1 MNRENLFFL
10 YEKYYRK
17 RRIYLI
23 VLLLGLIATAFLLL
37 GRGAAGTDMQTVA
50 GALYKVVNQSAGKWT
65 AEEKIILLIRAPRVF
80 MAILTGAALSVAG
93 TVMQSITR
101 NPLVSPFTV
110 GVSAAATFGASLF
123 LLFGGYLVEV
133 GRAGVMISA
142 FAMAAICAAV
152 IYGLAQRVGTGATT
166 LILIGIGAN
175 YIFSAGTSVLQF
187 FAEEYRLAM
196 IVNWTFGSFN
206 AITWTEIY
214 WVTVPV
220 LLTVLYLQTQA
231 GRLNAVVS
239 GDDDVLSTL
248 GLQPEQLR
256 KKVGLAAIFIT
267 ALTICFTG
275 IIGFVGLIGPHISRI
290 LVGSN
295 HRYLVPYSAIVGAWL
310 VLLADAVGSWIL
322 APVVLPVGIVI
333 AFLGVPLFMHLVMQQ
348 RTKNWD

>member
-1 MNRENLFFL
+1 MKREDLFSL

-17 RRIYLI
+17 RRMYLI
-23 VLLLGLIATAFLLL
+23 ILTLGLIVAAVLLL
-37 GRGAAGTDMQTVA
+37 GRGAAGTDMRTVI
-50 GALYKVVNQSAGKWT
+50 GTLFKLVNWRTAEWT
-65 AEEKIILLIRAPRVF
+65 AEDKIVVLIRMPRIL
-80 MAILTGAALSVAG
+80 MAILTGAALSIAG
-93 TVMQSITR
+93 AVMQSITR

-110 GVSAAATFGASLF
+110 GVSAAATFGAALF
-123 LLFGGYLVEV
+123 LLFGSYWVEV

-152 IYGLAQRVGTGATT
+152 IYGLSQRVGTGATT
-166 LILIGIGAN
+166 LVLVGIGAN

-214 WVTVPV
+214 WVTIPV
-220 LLTVLYLQTQA
+220 LLTGVYLQTQA

-239 GDDDVLSTL
+239 GDDDVLATL
-248 GLQPEQLR
+248 GLQPDQLR
-256 KKVGLAAIFIT
+256 KQVGLAAIFIT

-275 IIGFVGLIGPHISRI
+275 IIGFVGLIGPHIARI

-295 HRYLVPYSAIVGAWL
+295 HRYLIPYSAVVGAWL

-322 APVVLPVGIVI
+322 APVVLPVGVVI
-333 AFLGVPLFMHLVMQQ
+333 AFLGVPLFLHLVMQQ
-348 RTKNWD
+348 RTRNWD